1 MPRKRIL
8 SDELLLAAMARLQ
21 QIEPGGV
28 TSSALSEATGV
39 SLAVVKRALVAL
51 LEQGQ
56 VSVTGKARATRYQ
69 LASAPGTAPQGL
81 PVPGVAEP
89 SPAIAPSAHP
99 NWSHASLAL
108 REWLTQPL
116 ASRPPVTYR
125 RALLEQYQ
133 PNISSLLPTHLAHE
147 LASLGSLSEQLP
159 AGTYMRKVLEPLLI
173 DLSWSSSHLE
183 GNRYS
188 LLDTEQLFKDVG
200 LKGAIP
206 LDADATML
214 LNHKAAIEF
223 MVDAVPTQGLTT
235 GVVRNLHA
243 VLMQDLLTDVS
254 SLGTIRS
261 MVVNISGSVY
271 LPLQMPALLQ
281 EMFERTVLT
290 ARSIR
295 NPVEAAFFLWVQLAY
310 LQPFADGNKR
320 VSRLAANM
328 PLMLCNHSPISF
340 LDVDRNDYAMAMLGV
355 YERGDFAMAID
366 LFEWTYRRSI
376 ARYRVVLEAAG
387 QPDVFRIR
395 HRAELQEVLCAVVRD
410 RRALSAAVADLTQR
424 GVAAVDLPRLHELA
438 SQELEGLAEH
448 NCARWRLGLREVQL
462 WIGAGRPRD

>member
-1 MPRKRIL
+1 MPRKPIL
-8 SDELLLAAMARLQ
+8 SPESLLSVIGRLQ
-21 QIEPGGV
+21 KPDHEGV
-28 TSSALSEATGV
+28 ASSALTEATGV
-39 SLAVVKRALVAL
+39 SLAAIKRLLATLVMRGSVV
-51 LEQGQ
+51 
-56 VSVTGKARATRYQ
+56 VTGKARATRYH
-69 LASAPGTAPQGL
+69 L
-81 PVPGVAEP
+81 PTPHRVAEP
-89 SPAIAPSAHP
+89 QVEVIPVGHPPWTPAST
-99 NWSHASLAL
+99 AL
-108 REWLTQPL
+108 RGWLSQPL

-125 RALLEQYQ
+125 RDLLEQYQ
-133 PNISSLLPTHLAHE
+133 PNQTAYLPQGLADE
-147 LASLGSLSEQLP
+147 LALRGSLPEQLP

-173 DLSWSSSHLE
+173 DLSWSSSRLE

-200 LKGAIP
+200 LRGAVR

-254 SLGTIRS
+254 CLGTIRT

-281 EMFERTVLT
+281 ELFERIVRT

-295 NPVEAAFFLWVQLAY
+295 NPVEASFFLWVQLAY

-328 PLMLCNHSPISF
+328 PLLLCNHSPISF
-340 LDVDRNDYAMAMLGV
+340 LDVDRHDYALAMLGV
-355 YERGDFAMAID
+355 YERADFAMASD

-387 QPDVFRIR
+387 QPDAFRIR
-395 HRAELQEVLCAVVRD
+395 HRADLQEVLGAVVRD
-410 RRALSAAVADLTQR
+410 RRALSSAVADLATR
-424 GVAAVDLPRLHELA
+424 GVSTSDLPRLHELA
-438 SQELEGLAEH
+438 RQELDGLAEH
-448 NCARWRLGLREVQL
+448 NCARWRLGLRDVQL
-462 WIGAGRPRD
+462 WIGAGRPQD